1 MRPTISL
8 AAGACVLALSIAAVP
23 AAAQGQPQAA
33 ARAQGGGGGRGRG
46 PATFPAQQRPPGD
59 PVLIER
65 GHGLYDINCRLCHG
79 ADLRGGDMGGPNL
92 LRSQL
97 VLNDQLGELIGP
109 IILGG
114 SETAGMGTMPPI
126 PLPDDDVRALAEYL
140 HSVQATMRR
149 QGNPPAG
156 EEAELNVLVGDAAAG
171 QEYFNSTCTSCHTAA
186 DMCGIG
192 SRIPDAMDVQNYW
205 ISGGVSS
212 GRGGGG
218 SQAPA
223 AVTVTLL
230 SGQKY
235 EGELVRYDDF
245 VVALR
250 QADGKQRSFRRRGG
264 EPSVEIDEP
273 GTAHRQLLP
282 SYTDKNIHDVTAY
295 MVTFK

>member
-33 ARAQGGGGGRGRG
+33 ARAQGGGWGRGRG

-109 IILGG
+109 IVLGG

-140 HSVQATMRR
+140 HSVQATPRESAR
-149 QGNPPAG
+149 
-156 EEAELNVLVGDAAAG
+156 
-171 QEYFNSTCTSCHTAA
+171 
-186 DMCGIG
+186 
-192 SRIPDAMDVQNYW
+192 
-205 ISGGVSS
+205 
-212 GRGGGG
+212 RGGGG
-218 SQAPA
+218 AERA
-223 AVTVTLL
+223 
-230 SGQKY
+230 
-235 EGELVRYDDF
+235 
-245 VVALR
+245 
-250 QADGKQRSFRRRGG
+250 RR
-264 EPSVEIDEP
+264 
-273 GTAHRQLLP
+273 
-282 SYTDKNIHDVTAY
+282 
-295 MVTFK
+295 